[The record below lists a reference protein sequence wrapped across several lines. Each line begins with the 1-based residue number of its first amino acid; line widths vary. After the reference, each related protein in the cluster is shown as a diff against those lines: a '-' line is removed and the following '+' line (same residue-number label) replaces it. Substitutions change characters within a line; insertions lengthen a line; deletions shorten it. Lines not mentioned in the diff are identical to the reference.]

1 MRFPGGRFA
10 IQVAGISGPA
20 DLAAAVGGGATHV
33 GFPLRLPIHS
43 EDCDPREAAALIAT
57 LPAGVEPVL
66 ITYLETAREIAEL
79 AREVGA
85 RTVQLHGDPAPDEVA
100 TLRQLA
106 PGLAAWAALVV
117 GALPEPLLL
126 TRLER
131 LAPLVDAFVTDTF
144 DPRTGARG
152 ATGRTHD
159 WSVSARLAARSPRP
173 LILAGGL
180 TPENVADAVAAVRPA
195 GVDAHTGVEDAAG
208 RKDPARVRAF
218 VEAALA
224 AARREGLAA

>member
-1 MRFPGGRFA
+1 MLLPGGRFA
-10 IQVAGISGPA
+10 IQIAGIADAA
-20 DLAAAVGGGATHV
+20 DLAAAVEGGATHL
-33 GFPLRLPIHS
+33 GFPLRLPVHA
-43 EDCDPREAAALIAT
+43 EDCDERAAAALVAT
-57 LPAGVEPVL
+57 LPPGVEAVL
-66 ITYLETAREIAEL
+66 ITYLETAREIGAL
-79 AREVGA
+79 SRAVGV
-85 RTVQLHGDPAPDEVA
+85 RTVQLHGEPAPDEFLE
-100 TLRQLA
+100 LRRIA
-106 PGLAAWAALVV
+106 PGLSLWSALVV
-117 GALPEPLLL
+117 GAAPES
-126 TRLER
+126 RLAARMDR

-144 DPRTGARG
+144 DPARGARG

-159 WSVSARLAARSPRP
+159 WGVSARLAARSPRP

-180 TPENVADAVAAVRPA
+180 TLENVADAIAAVRPA